1 MLGDAFN
8 TTVIVVQTLQ
18 AQVLEFNTIQ
28 LALVNMVALTGQSFG
43 IYTYWKIQ
51 QRWGI
56 NTKSMLSAVAIGI
69 VALDVWGMIGIW
81 TQKIGYHH
89 RWEFWLYQGCYGFF
103 VCPWYSY
110 SQTMVR
116 RPSQADISS
125 SANSGIR
132 YRRLRREGRN
142 SCSFLCST

>member
-18 AQVLEFNTIQ
+18 AQVLDFNIIQ
-28 LALVNMVALTGQSFG
+28 LAEVNMVALLGQSFG

-89 RWEFWLYQGCYGFF
+89 RWEFWLYQWCYGFF

-116 RPSQADISS
+116 LPS
-125 SANSGIR
+125 
-132 YRRLRREGRN
+132 
-142 SCSFLCST
+142 